1 MNQTHESELKRWI
14 CSKPKQ
20 HQKRIESEALRS
32 LAVTPLI
39 AGCQRCQ
46 ESEMRRKTGIRD
58 NAKSSSQLKRGAMDY
73 ASVDPDFDLHPQPS
87 RIFSSEE
94 ASRVMKSILDEELRD
109 CVYEATESQRRA
121 MELADLVKA
130 AVRDLGYERYKL
142 VCYVVLGPVS
152 GGTVYCCSRSVWSPN
167 ADTYAEYLF
176 QNQSLFAL
184 CIVYAG
190 YYE

>member
-1 MNQTHESELKRWI
+1 
-14 CSKPKQ
+14 
-20 HQKRIESEALRS
+20 
-32 LAVTPLI
+32 
-39 AGCQRCQ
+39 
-46 ESEMRRKTGIRD
+46 MRRKIVTQE
-58 NAKSSSQLKRGAMDY
+58 NVKSSSRSKHNAVEY
-73 ASVDPDFDLHPQPS
+73 SPVDPDSDLHPQPS

-94 ASRVMKSILDEELRD
+94 ASRVIKSILDEELQG
-109 CVYEATESQRRA
+109 CAYEATGSQRRA
-121 MELADLVKA
+121 MELAELVKA

-152 GGTVYCCSRSVWSPN
+152 GGNINCCSRSVWSPKS
-167 ADTYAEYLF
+167 DTYAEYVF

>member
-1 MNQTHESELKRWI
+1 MDQPHEGELKRWI

-20 HQKRIESEALRS
+20 HQKRGENEASRS
-32 LAVTPLI
+32 LSVTPLLTS
-39 AGCQRCQ
+39 CQRCQ
-46 ESEMRRKTGIRD
+46 ESGIRRKIGTQG
-58 NAKSSSQLKRGAMDY
+58 KPSSQSKHVLENS
-73 ASVDPDFDLHPQPS
+73 SVDPDFDLHPRPT

-94 ASRVMKSILDEELRD
+94 ASRVIKSILDKELQN
-109 CVYEATESQRRA
+109 CAYEAPGSQRRA
-121 MELADLVKA
+121 MELAELVKA

-142 VCYVVLGPVS
+142 VCYIVLGPVS
-152 GGTVYCCSRSVWSPN
+152 GGTIYCCSRSVWSPTS
-167 ADTYAEYLF
+167 DTYAEYMF